1 MPDTT
6 EYSANAHVSGTLS
19 VTGSVIVNEHSHPSY
34 DFRIESDGQSHMLF
48 VDAGN
53 DAVGI
58 ATDSPNASLSLTVNG
73 DAAFTD
79 DKKLYFGNDADW
91 YIEYD
96 EDGQDR
102 LTFGGSDAAFLSTT
116 SNKPKIS
123 LFNYNTDAEGPLLI
137 LQKWSQSSAA
147 DDDVCGD
154 IQFLGLDD
162 GNAVHTYGQIKVS
175 SADVTGGEEDGRM
188 EINILAAGSS
198 AAVLRLESTK
208 VGVFNS
214 APTEALDVIGNIR
227 TVKNNNSAGAKGKL
241 ILAKSKGSAG
251 SETVVSSGDTIGAIE
266 FNAYDGDEFLTAA
279 EIYAKVDN
287 TPGDGDMP
295 GSLHLAVTADGGD
308 SATDRMII
316 DSKGNVRVN
325 VDAGGQTLNSSAMG
339 TIALHSGVA
348 PGAGTTNTAVLY
360 TISGELKAMDAS
372 GNETVLS
379 PHPEGSEDWV
389 FYSKN
394 VETGKTV
401 KIQMEKLM
409 KKLNDLLGE
418 DLYEEWIEEIT

>member
-19 VTGSVIVNEHSHPSY
+19 VTGSVVVNEHSHPSY

-53 DAVGI
+53 DAIGV
-58 ATDSPNASLSLTVNG
+58 ATDT
-73 DAAFTD
+73 
-79 DKKLYFGNDADW
+79 
-91 YIEYD
+91 
-96 EDGQDR
+96 
-102 LTFGGSDAAFLSTT
+102 
-116 SNKPKIS
+116 
-123 LFNYNTDAEGPLLI
+123 
-137 LQKWSQSSAA
+137 
-147 DDDVCGD
+147 
-154 IQFLGLDD
+154 
-162 GNAVHTYGQIKVS
+162 
-175 SADVTGGEEDGRM
+175 
-188 EINILAAGSS
+188 
-198 AAVLRLESTK
+198 
-208 VGVFNS
+208 
-214 APTEALDVIGNIR
+214 PTEALDVIGNIR

-266 FNAYDGDEFLTAA
+266 FNAYDGNSFETAA

-295 GSLHLAVTADGGD
+295 GSLHLAVTADGAAA
-308 SATDRMII
+308 ATDRIVI

-325 VDAGGQTLNSSAMG
+325 VDAGGQTLNTSALG
-339 TIALHSGVA
+339 TIALHNGTA

-360 TISGELKAMDAS
+360 AISGELKTMDAL
-372 GNETVLS
+372 GNETLLS

>member
-6 EYSANAHVSGTLS
+6 EYGANAHVSGTLS
-19 VTGSVIVNEHSHPSY
+19 VTGSVVVNEHSHPSY

-53 DAVGI
+53 DAIGI
-58 ATDSPNASLSLTVNG
+58 ATDTPNSSISLTVNG

-79 DKKLYFGNDADW
+79 DKKLYFGTDANW

-102 LTFGGSDAAFLSTT
+102 LTFGGDDAAFLSTT
-116 SNKPKIS
+116 SNKPKLS
-123 LFNYNTDAEGPLLI
+123 LFNSNTDANGPQLI
-137 LQKWSQSSAA
+137 FQKWSQSSAA
-147 DDDVCGD
+147 DDDVLGD

-162 GNAVHTYGQIKVS
+162 GNNTTMYGRVKVC
-175 SADVTGGEEDGRM
+175 SADVTNATEDGRM
-188 EINILAAGSS
+188 EINLVQNGTDTSIL
-198 AAVLRLESTK
+198 RIESTQI
-208 VGVFNS
+208 GVFNS

-295 GSLHLAVTADGGD
+295 GSLHLAVTTDG
-308 SATDRMII
+308 AAATTDRIVI

-325 VDAGGQTLNSSAMG
+325 VDAGGQTLNTSALG
-339 TIALHSGVA
+339 TIALHNGTA

-360 TISGELKAMDAS
+360 AISGELKTMDAL
-372 GNETVLS
+372 GNETLLS